1 MDEKVL
7 LILEN
12 SSSILESKSESNGDV
27 VLEGIF
33 AQFGVVNNNDR
44 IYEENQYLPHLDYL
58 VPKIKSKR
66 LMGEL
71 DHPEKFDVSLQK
83 VSHIVED
90 LKYDKETRTIKGKV
104 RLLNTDAGNTAK
116 RLVEAGVPLSI
127 SSRAAGVVGP
137 DKKVQLKKIFTYDL
151 VADPGFENA
160 QLSLVNE
167 SLGFSSKSN
176 IHIYDVSEMYDSST
190 LFHDIDQKTQ
200 EKNITNM
207 KSNGDVVTV
216 SELNDYSKMVK
227 REIEILEKK
236 LSGLVKK
243 VENVTNGR
251 ADSQII
257 EYTNYLAEKLNGT
270 INYCNYL
277 SENVDTTIT
286 DVKRLKGKV
295 SDSIDYSNYIAE
307 RLNLSDSYQNYLA
320 ENLDKNISFSNY
332 ISEKL
337 NENINYSNYLAE
349 NLDDTIRYTEYI
361 GENLD
366 NSINYTNYIA
376 ENLNDAIGYSEYLGE
391 NLDLSIKHTDYL
403 AESVN
408 KSIGYSEY
416 LAEQVDK
423 SIQYSDYVTESINEK
438 ENRAKKA
445 RRDRRSALIA
455 GDNLSEK
462 VNHLISE
469 AKKEKAEVLN
479 ESSKYPFL
487 RYLSPEKRRE
497 FIALPVTQK
506 EIVNE
511 ALGRSIFFTERDVV
525 NVWESA
531 LAADRERNNLPK
543 WISEMPK
550 EYAPIWESLSESS
563 RQRIASQAQYL
574 KLDTPYQI
582 RNFWATRPDVVNFD
596 GQGIVTETLNESV
609 NPYSTVESVQSSRQ
623 SYIEN
628 VRRQLQGKL

>member
-12 SSSILESKSESNGDV
+12 SSSILESKNENNGDV
-27 VLEGIF
+27 ILEGIF

-58 VPKIKSKR
+58 LPKIKSKR

-71 DHPEKFDVSLQK
+71 DHPDKFDVSLQK

-90 LKYDKETRTIKGKV
+90 LQYDKSTRTLKGKV
-104 RLLNTDAGNTAK
+104 RLLNTDAGITAK

-167 SLGFSSKSN
+167 SFGFSQKSN
-176 IHIYDVSEMYDSST
+176 IHIYDVSEMYDSAT
-190 LFHDIDQKTQ
+190 LFSDIEQNKQ
-200 EKNITNM
+200 EKNNIDM

-227 REIEILEKK
+227 QEIELLERK
-236 LSGLVKK
+236 LSGLIKK
-243 VENVTNGR
+243 VDNISSGKVD
-251 ADSQII
+251 AKLI
-257 EYTNYLAEKLNGT
+257 EYTNYIAEKLNGT

-277 SENVDTTIT
+277 SENVDSTIT
-286 DVKRLKGKV
+286 DVKKLKTKV
-295 SDSIDYSNYIAE
+295 TDSIDYSNYIAE

-320 ENLDKNISFSNY
+320 ENLDKSISFGNY

-349 NLDDTIRYTEYI
+349 NLDNTIRYTEYL
-361 GENLD
+361 GENL
-366 NSINYTNYIA
+366 NENINYSNYLA
-376 ENLNDAIGYSEYLGE
+376 ENLNDSIGYAEYLGE
-391 NLDLSIKHTDYL
+391 NLDLSIKHNDYL
-403 AESVN
+403 AEAVN
-408 KSIGYSEY
+408 KSIAYTEY
-416 LAEQVDK
+416 IAEQTDK
-423 SIQYSDYVTESINEK
+423 AIQYSDYVVESINEK
-438 ENRAKKA
+438 EKKAKKM
-445 RRDRRSALIA
+445 RREKKAALI
-455 GDNLSEK
+455 GGENLSEK

-469 AKKEKAEVLN
+469 AKKEKAQVLN
-479 ESSKYPFL
+479 ESNKYPFL
-487 RYLSPEKRRE
+487 RYLSPDKRRE
-497 FIALPVTQK
+497 FLALPVTQK

-511 ALGRSIFFTERDVV
+511 ALGRSIFFTEKDVV
-525 NVWESA
+525 NIWESA
-531 LAADRERNNLPK
+531 LVADRERNNLPK

-550 EYAPIWESLSESS
+550 EYVPVWESLSESS

-582 RNFWATRPDVVNFD
+582 KNFWSTRADVVNFN
-596 GQGIVTETLNESV
+596 GQGMVTETLNESV
-609 NPYSTVESVQSSRQ
+609 NPYSTVESVQSTRQ
-623 SYIEN
+623 SYIDGI
-628 VRRQLQGKL
+628 RRQLEGKL